1 MKKEN
6 KRHAPD
12 GKTCTVP
19 TLRPSHDLEGKRKG
33 KAIKG
38 KEDDLRTKKEKD
50 RHGSDRGKMSR
61 SLPWPTYQEVGLGG
75 SAQVGVQHIGLQP
88 WWSV

>member
-1 MKKEN
+1 MKREN

-19 TLRPSHDLEGKRKG
+19 ALHRSHDLEGKEKG

-38 KEDDLRTKKEKD
+38 KKDDLRTKKEKD
-50 RHGSDRGKMSR
+50 RRGSDRNLMNIIS
-61 SLPWPTYQEVGLGG
+61 EVRE
-75 SAQVGVQHIGLQP
+75 SMKK
-88 WWSV
+88 

>member
-19 TLRPSHDLEGKRKG
+19 ALHLSHDSEGKEKG

-38 KEDDLRTKKEKD
+38 KEDDRRTKKEKD
-50 RHGSDRGKMSR
+50 RHGSDITPPSR
-61 SLPWPTYQEVGLGG
+61 LGVPTNR
-75 SAQVGVQHIGLQP
+75 
-88 WWSV
+88 

>member
-6 KRHAPD
+6 NRHAPD

-19 TLRPSHDLEGKRKG
+19 ALRLSHDLKGKRKG

-38 KEDDLRTKKEKD
+38 KKDDLRTKKEKD
-50 RHGSDRGKMSR
+50 RRGSDNVQSR
-61 SLPWPTYQEVGLGG
+61 LR
-75 SAQVGVQHIGLQP
+75 IDIDN
-88 WWSV
+88 